1 MVKENKSKRT
11 VLYIAI
17 GVVALYIGL
26 LFYSKNVNE
35 SKYEEISIQN
45 YYDLKSEKEYI
56 YGLSS
61 FIDKNIQ
68 FLNKDEATEMI
79 EDYLFVLQDKADSLT
94 YYAAYMNYEFKDYE
108 DDNLIENFE
117 NCKNS
122 AVKGIFYEA
131 RELNINCRKVGDVY
145 EFFVDAEKFMNLYGS
160 YIKEEAKDMMMLVN
174 GYM

>member
-79 EDYLFVLQDKADSLT
+79 EDYLFVLQDNAHIHFL
-94 YYAAYMNYEFKDYE
+94 
-108 DDNLIENFE
+108 
-117 NCKNS
+117 
-122 AVKGIFYEA
+122 
-131 RELNINCRKVGDVY
+131 
-145 EFFVDAEKFMNLYGS
+145 
-160 YIKEEAKDMMMLVN
+160 KEPKSPI
-174 GYM
+174 